1 MLTNDL
7 RPGKTGTLSKNAAL
21 VLSTYT
27 VASLPPAA
35 SYPGR
40 QVWVTNGAGGAPCL
54 AVSNGTAW
62 LRIVPGA
69 AVNATT

>member
-7 RPGKTGTLSKNAAL
+7 RPGKTGTLSKNAAQT
-21 VLSTYT
+21 LSTYT
-27 VASLPPAA
+27 VATLPAAA
-35 SYPGR
+35 SYTGR
-40 QVWVTNGAGGAPCL
+40 MVWVSNGAGGAPCL
-54 AVSNGTAW
+54 AISNGTAW